1 MKRKAF
7 VPDPDELINPV
18 YFKTE
23 NRVTK
28 FREVISRRQ
37 NDLHLIL
44 EDVFDPHNVSAVL
57 RTCDS
62 VGVGEVHLVYVEE
75 EFPVFNKK
83 SSSGTWKWI
92 KSSKYDTIES
102 CFKKLKNAGVK
113 IYTTDLNENSKSI
126 YDVDFT
132 VPIAIVFGNE
142 HKGVSRTAN
151 ELSDGNINIP
161 MNGLV
166 ESLNI
171 SVACAVT
178 LYEVFRQRDLKEMY
192 KNNKSNEEI
201 ERTLKEWLFRTS
213 KIKIL

>member
-1 MKRKAF
+1 MKKNF
-7 VPDPDELINPV
+7 QYL
-18 YFKTE
+18 T
-23 NRVTK
+23 
-28 FREVISRRQ
+28 
-37 NDLHLIL
+37 
-44 EDVFDPHNVSAVL
+44 
-57 RTCDS
+57 
-62 VGVGEVHLVYVEE
+62 
-75 EFPVFNKK
+75 KK

>member
-1 MKRKAF
+1 M
-7 VPDPDELINPV
+7 
-18 YFKTE
+18 
-23 NRVTK
+23 
-28 FREVISRRQ
+28 
-37 NDLHLIL
+37 IL
-44 EDVFDPHNVSAVL
+44 LKVVL
-57 RTCDS
+57 
-62 VGVGEVHLVYVEE
+62 
-75 EFPVFNKK
+75 K
-83 SSSGTWKWI
+83 I
-92 KSSKYDTIES
+92 
-102 CFKKLKNAGVK
+102 KNAGVK

-178 LYEVFRQRDLKEMY
+178 LYEVFRQRDLKRNVQ
-192 KNNKSNEEI
+192 K
-201 ERTLKEWLFRTS
+201 
-213 KIKIL
+213 

>member
-75 EFPVFNKK
+75 EFPVFNKSLPLELGNGLNLPSMILLK
-83 SSSGTWKWI
+83 VV
-92 KSSKYDTIES
+92 
-102 CFKKLKNAGVK
+102 LKN
-113 IYTTDLNENSKSI
+113 
-126 YDVDFT
+126 
-132 VPIAIVFGNE
+132 
-142 HKGVSRTAN
+142 
-151 ELSDGNINIP
+151 
-161 MNGLV
+161 
-166 ESLNI
+166 
-171 SVACAVT
+171 
-178 LYEVFRQRDLKEMY
+178 
-192 KNNKSNEEI
+192 
-201 ERTLKEWLFRTS
+201 
-213 KIKIL
+213 